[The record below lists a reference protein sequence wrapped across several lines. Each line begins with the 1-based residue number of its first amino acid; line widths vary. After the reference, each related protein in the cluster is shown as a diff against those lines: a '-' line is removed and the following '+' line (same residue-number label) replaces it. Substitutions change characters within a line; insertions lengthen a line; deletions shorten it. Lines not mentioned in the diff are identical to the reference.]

1 MTFRETVEKAADKA
15 GLSIKNPVA
24 ANAYLLPAWTMVEW
38 GQLKL
43 PHGGLAILSQVS
55 KERTGHAIPT
65 GSLRW
70 YLTML
75 RKDHELV
82 ARVVTLP
89 SAYEQLLVRESQPAS
104 AS

>member
-15 GLSIKNPVA
+15 GLSTKNSVA
-24 ANAYLLPAWTMVEW
+24 ANGYLLLAWCIVEH

-70 YLTML
+70 YRVQLIKEPEM
-75 RKDHELV
+75 V
-82 ARVVTLP
+82 ARVVSLP
-89 SAYEQLLVRESQPAS
+89 AGFDLLVRASQA
-104 AS
+104 A